1 MHNID
6 LILTLSAGLA
16 AALFFGLITHRLGL
30 SPILGYLLAG
40 ILVGPHTPGFVA
52 DAKLASQL
60 AELGVILMM
69 FGVGLHFHLKDL
81 LAVRSVAIPGALGQ
95 SLVATALGC
104 AVGIPFGMS
113 IGAGLVLGMA
123 VSVASTVVLLRVLS
137 DNDALASPPGRIA
150 VGWLVVEDI
159 LTVLMLVVLPVF
171 AGAGGAASVS
181 ILQATGWAVVKLG
194 TMTAIILVGG
204 GLVIPWLLER
214 VARLRSREL
223 FTLTI
228 LVLALGIATASALLF
243 GASMALGAFLA
254 GMVVSQS
261 NVHHQA
267 AADALPMRD
276 AFAVLFF
283 VSVGMLFD
291 PAFLVQNPGL
301 VAALLAVILV
311 GKPLAAMAI
320 VLGMGY
326 PIRVALTAAIGLAQI
341 GEFSFIL
348 GELGHALGVLPEEG
362 RSLLIACALIS
373 ITLNPILFRNL
384 GRMESWLRGHPA
396 MWRALHFRSPTE
408 LPEKCD
414 APAHEVDLSV
424 VEAIV
429 VGHGPVGKTLTRIL
443 MDFGIR
449 PTVVDLN
456 VDTVKRLNASGVRA
470 VYGDACRAEIL
481 TAAGIERAKYLL
493 VTLPDLAGRVPIL
506 ATARAQNPAIRTF
519 VRAHYLGEGALLNEF
534 GATAIA
540 FEEAEV
546 AVALAQMLLREVG
559 ASEEEVLRETWRI
572 RQEQDRKPGDA

>member
-6 LILTLSAGLA
+6 LILTLAAGLA

-52 DAKLASQL
+52 DAQLASQL
-60 AELGVILMM
+60 AEVGVILMM

-81 LAVRSVAIPGALGQ
+81 LAVRAVAVPGALGQ
-95 SLVATALGC
+95 SLAATALGC
-104 AVGIPFGMS
+104 AVGIPFGLS

-137 DNDALASPPGRIA
+137 DNDALSSPPGRIA

-171 AGAGGAASVS
+171 AGTGNAGSGT
-181 ILQATGWAVVKLG
+181 ILQTLGWAVAKLG
-194 TMTAIILVGG
+194 AMTAIILVGG
-204 GLVIPWLLER
+204 GFVIPWLLER

-276 AFAVLFF
+276 AFSVLFF

-291 PAFLVQNPGL
+291 PAFLIQNPGL
-301 VAALLAVILV
+301 VAALLMVILV
-311 GKPLAAMAI
+311 GKPLAAMVI

-326 PIRVALTAAIGLAQI
+326 PLRVALTAAIGLAQI

-348 GELGHALGVLPEEG
+348 GELGYALGVLPDEG

-384 GRMESWLRGHPA
+384 GRMESWLRGHPRL
-396 MWRALHFRSPTE
+396 WRALHFRSRNDLAQESGGLAQPG
-408 LPEKCD
+408 
-414 APAHEVDLSV
+414 DLSV

-429 VGHGPVGKTLTRIL
+429 VGYGPVGKTLTRIL

-456 VDTVKRLNASGVRA
+456 VDTVKRLNASGVRS

-481 TAAGIERAKYLL
+481 KAAGIENAKYLL

-506 ATARAQNPAIRTF
+506 ATARAQNPEIRTF
-519 VRAHYLGEGALLNEF
+519 VRAHYLGEGAMLNEF
-534 GATAIA
+534 GATAVA

-572 RQEQDRKPGDA
+572 RQEQDRKPNLA